1 MFRLAESKLAAQR
14 REKAGAP
21 GGIRTH
27 DQLIKSQ
34 LLYQLSYRGDQTGG
48 KFPTTYSFVNHAQ
61 IRETSRVTEN
71 FKPRDPEKFQ
81 AALLRFDAE
90 NSRDP
95 NLEDSQPRELLYAQR
110 LTNWILKLCPDAS
123 EGLRLAA
130 RCQHIC
136 RWEIPRAF
144 YPMTRP
150 GYLKWR
156 ADLKKFHAQKSGEI
170 LREAGYDEETIR
182 RVQDLNLKKNFPN
195 DPETRVLEDALCLV
209 FLEFQLAALAAK
221 TAEDKTINALQK
233 SWGKMTEAARA
244 EALKLNYPPREK
256 ALLQRALEG

>member
-1 MFRLAESKLAAQR
+1 M
-14 REKAGAP
+14 
-21 GGIRTH
+21 
-27 DQLIKSQ
+27 
-34 LLYQLSYRGDQTGG
+34 
-48 KFPTTYSFVNHAQ
+48 
-61 IRETSRVTEN
+61 TEN
-71 FKPRDPEKFQ
+71 FKPRNPVKFQ

-95 NLEDSQPRELLYAQR
+95 NLEESRPRELLYAQR
-110 LTNWILKLCPDAS
+110 LTNWVLKLCPNAS
-123 EGLRLAA
+123 EELHLAA

-136 RWEIPRAF
+136 RWEIPRGS

-170 LREAGYDEETIR
+170 LHEAGYDEESIC

-195 DPETRVLEDALCLV
+195 DLEALVLEDALCLV
-209 FLEFQLAALAAK
+209 FLEFQLANLAAK

-233 SWGKMTEAARA
+233 SWEKMTEAARA
-244 EALKLNYPPREK
+244 EALKLNYGAREK
-256 ALLQRALEG
+256 VLLQRALEG